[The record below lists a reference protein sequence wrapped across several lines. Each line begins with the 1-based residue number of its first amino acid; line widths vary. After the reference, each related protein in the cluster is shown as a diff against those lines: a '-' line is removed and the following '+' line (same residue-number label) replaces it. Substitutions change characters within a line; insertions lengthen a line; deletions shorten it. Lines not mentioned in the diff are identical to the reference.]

1 MPARVYSALAATI
14 FAIFATLQVVRA
26 LSGWAIVVGSVDIP
40 VGASWA
46 AALGALLMAVLG
58 YLSALRN

>member
-14 FAIFATLQVVRA
+14 FAIVATLQVVRA

-40 VGASWA
+40 VGASRA